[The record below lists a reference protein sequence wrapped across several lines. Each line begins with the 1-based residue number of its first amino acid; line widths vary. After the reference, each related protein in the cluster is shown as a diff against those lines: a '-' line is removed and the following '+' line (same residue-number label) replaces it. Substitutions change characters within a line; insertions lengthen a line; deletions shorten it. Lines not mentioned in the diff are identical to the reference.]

1 MTVIDR
7 LSPASP
13 YKQVNTCTKTL
24 TATYYSPASSSKAP
38 LSAHSSPFKSPS
50 IPSQADQVFKEIF
63 SDVPSPTRDR
73 VYRKIRQ
80 KQRTMGAFSSEI
92 VPQSQAFPQVMV
104 TRDEIHRM
112 GAQVGAGAYGEVFAS
127 KAMTLVRK
135 EGFSPSRPKAMV
147 LKRGRN
153 SKHSAE
159 EEARKLKKVLTP
171 QSKSSKYIDRY
182 QGVYRTSLGMP
193 VSVHERFDRTLDGV
207 KFEHLPMP
215 VSHILPRL
223 RGAMEGLASIHRG
236 GAVHRD
242 IKGPNILVMDG
253 ISMRPGALTDFGL
266 LMEKKQTEHRTT
278 GTVPYLAPFI
288 FKDFEGQIQRRGVQ
302 TPAADIFAFGRTL
315 QVDVLANM
323 LKKIGKEKGV
333 DVADFMQEIL
343 PKKIEGS
350 IDELRSL
357 GEKHPHLAFYNKGA
371 PDKPDSVYLFSTAEH
386 GYQKILEL
394 LARFESH
401 FSTSEIQAF
410 KELALIT
417 RDLQQIDPDKLP
429 TAEQV
434 LKSLKEIE
442 MNSMSA
448 PTTPQKSRVR
458 KRCLLGEVDSK
469 NHFPSALVVKDVDLS
484 GPLLRIDSQFL
495 GAKRL
500 KSSP

>member
-1 MTVIDR
+1 MTAIDR

-24 TATYYSPASSSKAP
+24 TAPYSPAPSSKAP
-38 LSAHSSPFKSPS
+38 LSAYSSPFQSPS
-50 IPSQADQVFKEIF
+50 VPSKADQVFKELF

-80 KQRTMGAFSSEI
+80 KQRAMGPFSSEI

-112 GAQVGAGAYGEVFAS
+112 GAQVGAGAYSEVFAS

-135 EGFSPSRPKAMV
+135 EGFSPSRPKPMV
-147 LKRGRN
+147 LKKGRN
-153 SKHSAE
+153 SKHSVE
-159 EEARKLKKVLTP
+159 LEARRLKSALTP

-193 VSVHERFDRTLDGV
+193 VSVHERFDRTLDEM
-207 KFEHLPMP
+207 KFDHLPMP
-215 VSHILPRL
+215 VSYVLPRL

-236 GAVHRD
+236 GSVHRD

-253 ISMRPGALTDFGL
+253 DSKRPGALTDFGL
-266 LMEKKQTEHRTT
+266 LRKRDEKEHSTT
-278 GTVPYLAPFI
+278 GTVIYLAPFI
-288 FKDFEGQIQRRGVQ
+288 FKDFDGQIQRRGIQ

-315 QVDVLANM
+315 QIDVLANM
-323 LKKIGKEKGV
+323 LKKLGKKKGV
-333 DVADFMQEIL
+333 DVADLMQEIL
-343 PKKIEGS
+343 PKKIKGS
-350 IDELRSL
+350 LDEMRSL
-357 GEKHPHLAFYNKGA
+357 GEKYPNQAFYSKGA
-371 PDKPDSVYLFSTAEH
+371 SGQPDSVYLFSTAEH
-386 GYQKILEL
+386 GHQKMLEL
-394 LARFESH
+394 LARFENH
-401 FSTSEIQAF
+401 FSASEIQVF
-410 KELALIT
+410 RELALIA

-434 LKSLKEIE
+434 LERLRE
-442 MNSMSA
+442 MEESSKKA

-458 KRCLLGEVDSK
+458 KLCLLEEAGKKQHS
-469 NHFPSALVVKDVDLS
+469 PSALVVKNSDLS
-484 GPLLRIDSQFL
+484 GPLPRIDSQFQ
-495 GAKRL
+495 GVKRL